1 MNRKLLKNK
10 WIPVLAAVLLLLA
23 AGLFILKPWHRPET
37 PAGVNL
43 IPETDFSRLQAGE
56 SLWYE
61 DAYVHSEA
69 YTVFSFD
76 EGRDGGVSGHIVN
89 RIGNDAR
96 FAMDIAV
103 EPDSLYCLSGW
114 IKAACREGL
123 GANLSVM
130 RHGRYSDVHPA
141 HSAPSSTCELGTILP
156 LSETPGPAWFRWWW

>member
-1 MNRKLLKNK
+1 MNRKLRKNK
-10 WIPVLAAVLLLLA
+10 WIPVLAVILVLLA
-23 AGLFILKPWHRPET
+23 PGLFILKPWQKQKT

-43 IPETDFSRLQAGE
+43 LPETDFSRLQDGE

-69 YTVFSFD
+69 YTAFSFD

-96 FAMDIAV
+96 FAMDVGV

-114 IKAACREGL
+114 IRASCREGL
-123 GANLSVM
+123 GANLLRAVPEAQAENPLQE
-130 RHGRYSDVHPA
+130 VPA
-141 HSAPSSTCELGTILP
+141 ASPLRSRRILSNN
-156 LSETPGPAWFRWWW
+156 LSL